1 MEDFGLCGQGKV
13 FINSSLCPC
22 HKIFFF
28 FSIWS
33 KSKKL
38 LTLGK
43 INIFYISNGTI
54 RIKISE
60 NSFPLSVAH
69 ADDFGKHFCD
79 IDLSQSRSG

>member
-13 FINSSLCPC
+13 FINSSLWPC
-22 HKIFFF
+22 YKIL
-28 FSIWS
+28 WS

-38 LTLGK
+38 FTLGK
-43 INIFYISNGTI
+43 INSFYISNGTV

-60 NSFPLSVAH
+60 SSFPLSVAH